1 MPTELE
7 EAITAA
13 STVTPLIQKQIDPLL
28 LEYQRRYSP
37 LLRAIPSKQ
46 WGSTQY
52 YFNRRV
58 TRPDAGGVTDG
69 GARPIGNST
78 YEQAIYNIRLFQ
90 AVGSV
95 TGFAQTVTRD
105 LVGDLRQ
112 LEIDGTVQSML
123 WSIENAFIWGNDPAT
138 ANGVYPI
145 PYGLD
150 YLVSNFSP
158 GTGSAAFVNAMDYGG
173 GSAGVITNAA
183 AGQFVLRYM
192 DEVID
197 LVETNA
203 AMPIGSDFM
212 FVMSPRMVASVG
224 QLLLSQQRF
233 QAPTVEIAAGLN
245 VPSYR
250 DIPLVKSS
258 FLSPRTY
265 AMSTV
270 SGSTATTGGTIAA
283 SAAYKYYVSAVVAR
297 FGETIACAEVS
308 QAAGS
313 GAATN
318 TISLAFTTPT
328 GLPDGASPIM
338 YKVYRTAAS
347 GAANSE
353 TLLGV
358 VDAYDTTGTATTTII
373 DTGTNLQTNSAGATG
388 PTAYVGTNAG
398 TGPRLLS
405 TSGGTVTAGLAPED
419 FYLIPR
425 TADFGV
431 RPYTRDM
438 QVIPLAPTVTAPD
451 TLPFALVTDTTYAI
465 RAAKYVGRAA
475 RVYSNI

>member
-123 WSIENAFIWGNDPAT
+123 WTIENSFVWGSDPAT

-145 PYGLD
+145 CNGLD

-158 GTGSAAFVNAMDYGG
+158 GAGSAAFTNAIDYAG
-173 GSAGVITNAA
+173 GSAGTVTNAA
-183 AGQFVLRYM
+183 STNFVLRYL

-224 QLLLSQQRF
+224 QLLLAQQRF

-250 DIPLVKSS
+250 DIPLVKTS

-270 SGSTATTGGTIAA
+270 TPGTATTGGTIAA

-297 FGETIACAEVS
+297 FGETIASGEVT
-308 QAAGS
+308 QAVGS
-313 GAATN
+313 GTSTN
-318 TISLAFTTPT
+318 TVTLSFSTPT
-328 GLPDGASPIM
+328 GLPDGAGPIL
-338 YKVYRTAAS
+338 YKVYRTANG

-358 VDAYDTTGTATTTII
+358 VDSFDTTGAAVTSIT
-373 DTGTNLQTNSAGATG
+373 DTGTNLLTNSAGNTG
-388 PTAYVGTNAG
+388 PVGYVGGNTG

-405 TSGGTVTAGLAPED
+405 TAGTGVIAGLAPED
-419 FYLIPR
+419 IYLIPR
-425 TADFGV
+425 TPDFGL

-465 RAAKYVGRAA
+465 RAPKYVGRAA
-475 RVYSNI
+475 RVYSSI